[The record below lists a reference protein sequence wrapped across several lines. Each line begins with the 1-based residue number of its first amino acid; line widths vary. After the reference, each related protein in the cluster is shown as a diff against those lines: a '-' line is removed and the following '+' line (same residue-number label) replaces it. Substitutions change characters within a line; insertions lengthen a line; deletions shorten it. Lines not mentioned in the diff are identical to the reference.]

1 VAPFARDHAHSL
13 SGDLDRSIKPGG
25 GRVNCWKCG
34 KPTERGAAEC
44 GECELGFTPSSLDD
58 DANEKIE
65 IQEIDWDKVTEF
77 EDLKLIVRT
86 LGWCD
91 MVVKN
96 SPEAEKL
103 KRFLKEKAP

>member
-1 VAPFARDHAHSL
+1 M
-13 SGDLDRSIKPGG
+13 
-25 GRVNCWKCG
+25 NCWKCG
-34 KPTERGAAEC
+34 NPTSHGAAEC
-44 GECELGFTPSSLDD
+44 GECELGFTPADV
-58 DANEKIE
+58 DASDAKIE
-65 IQEIDWDKVTEF
+65 IQEIDWDKVTGF

-103 KRFLKEKAP
+103 KRFLKEKK